1 METPADE
8 GGRRGSHCR
17 PLEPNATSRR
27 PCSSGFER
35 GRPRGAQDPSRRS
48 SSGVLSRGGRS
59 VRLEGPLDG
68 ADPVPTRPRSLP
80 GERRCRPSSR
90 HSPRRPGGRR
100 RESRGRGP
108 PPLGHARRGEE
119 GRDRRAASSGRARPP
134 SSSTAAS
141 IPPGRSAAVANAA
154 VARRGDGTSSSS
166 RSAGRPSLDSAG
178 REEQGRPPQR
188 SEDESRSRGGR
199 TRRRAAPRATCPPRG
214 GPLANFRLGTG
225 AERSPRIDRARRG
238 GSRTLEAEEPQGDV
252 SAGRS
257 LQLFCPAGP

>member
-1 METPADE
+1 MGLVPQDVVVASFLMVEECHHRHRDGIFEQPVGAVPRRAPGPRNPATGLVRRRGLLSAGRVPRRRRTIAGGRCSRWVAGSVLRGRTMETPADE

-27 PCSSGFER
+27 PCSAGFER

-119 GRDRRAASSGRARPP
+119 GRDRRAASSGRARLP
-134 SSSTAAS
+134 SS
-141 IPPGRSAAVANAA
+141 PRRSASSDAA
-154 VARRGDGTSSSS
+154 DR
-166 RSAGRPSLDSAG
+166 RPSGVVFL
-178 REEQGRPPQR
+178 PH
-188 SEDESRSRGGR
+188 
-199 TRRRAAPRATCPPRG
+199 
-214 GPLANFRLGTG
+214 
-225 AERSPRIDRARRG
+225 
-238 GSRTLEAEEPQGDV
+238 
-252 SAGRS
+252 
-257 LQLFCPAGP
+257 